1 MLRMPRRS
9 PPWAKFVKAP
19 SSEPKLTPWG
29 ILFWSFA
36 AAPSQLVSLIAALI
50 VILAAELALPMLL
63 GDTVD
68 AAVTDR
74 DLQRIIYLG
83 FGMLFVA
90 GVMYAVHYLYLRLEA
105 SLVAYAT
112 FRLRGFVYRR
122 LIWQP
127 LNFFVQNKGGEI
139 GHRVMSDCEV
149 LDRHGIYLLADVP
162 FAVLTIIGVAAVM
175 LWMNLTLGLLVLG
188 VLLVAAILAHR
199 VARPLAGIEKSAN
212 SLLATLGGRLQ
223 ELIGGIRTVKS
234 FGRERHEIL
243 QLDDA
248 GKNLV
253 DAEVKAG
260 KVAARL
266 EPLLELI
273 EALGLIAVVWY
284 GAYLVFKDVLTPGKL
299 VAFIAYMELLSE
311 PMQRAGR
318 YYRQFQQARGTLS
331 RIADLL
337 ASMPAPPLRE
347 GRAFPPDRTIGA
359 NDVQFS
365 YPGLSKL
372 AVDGVSLVAKAGEIV
387 AVVGPNGAGKSTLM
401 DLLLGF
407 QAPRAGAITIG
418 GVPLHDIDED
428 ALREAAA
435 VLTQDVFLF
444 HTTLAENIRYGRL
457 DASDTEILNAA
468 ERAGMQPLIERLP
481 QGLDTMIG
489 DRGSRLSGG
498 ERQRVALARVLVRDP
513 KILVFDEP
521 TSALDGAAVR
531 DASQILR
538 ESAAGRVTFLIAHRI
553 ETVRIATRVLLMDQG
568 RIVAE
573 GTPAELEASNVLFRN
588 LFSEPERERRA
599 PGVAAR

>member
-1 MLRMPRRS
+1 MPRMPRRS

-50 VILAAELALPMLL
+50 AILAAELALPMLL

-83 FGMLFVA
+83 LGMLAVA
-90 GVMYAVHYLYLRLEA
+90 GVIYVVHYLYLRLEA

-127 LNFFVQNKGGEI
+127 LNFFAQHKGGEI
-139 GHRVMSDCEV
+139 GHRIMSDCEV

-162 FAVLTIIGVAAVM
+162 FAVLTIIGVAVVM
-175 LWMNLTLGLLVLG
+175 LWTNLTLGLLVLV
-188 VLLVAAILAHR
+188 VLAAAAILAHR
-199 VARPLAGIEKSAN
+199 VARPLADIEKSAN
-212 SLLATLGGRLQ
+212 GLLALVGGRLQ
-223 ELIGGIRTVKS
+223 ELIGGIRIVKS
-234 FGRERHEIL
+234 FGRERHEIER
-243 QLDDA
+243 LDAA
-248 GKNLV
+248 GQDLV
-253 DAEVKAG
+253 AAEVKAG
-260 KVAARL
+260 RVAARL

-273 EALGLIAVVWY
+273 EGIGLIAVVWY
-284 GAYLVFKDVLTPGKL
+284 GAYLVYSGTLTPGKL

-331 RIADLL
+331 RIAEIL
-337 ASMPAPPLRE
+337 ATMPERSRRE
-347 GRAFPPDRTIGA
+347 GGVFPGDPTITA
-359 NDVQFS
+359 DNVQFS
-365 YPGLSKL
+365 YPGTTKL
-372 AVDGVSLVAKAGEIV
+372 AVDGVSLVARAGEIV
-387 AVVGPNGAGKSTLM
+387 AVVGRNGAGKSTLM

-407 QAPRAGAITIG
+407 QTPRSGHIAIG
-418 GVPLHDIDED
+418 GVPLHEIDED

-435 VLTQDVFLF
+435 VLSQDVFLF
-444 HTTLAENIRYGRL
+444 HATLTENIRYGRL
-457 DASDTEILNAA
+457 DASDAEILSAS
-468 ERAGMQPLIERLP
+468 ERAGLRLLVERLP
-481 QGLDTMIG
+481 QGLQTMIG
-489 DRGSRLSGG
+489 DRGSKLSGG
-498 ERQRVALARVLVRDP
+498 ERQRVALARVLIRNP
-513 KILVFDEP
+513 KILIFDEP

-538 ESAAGRVTFLIAHRI
+538 DSAAGRVTFLIAHRV

-573 GTPAELEASNVLFRN
+573 GTPAELEASNVLFRT